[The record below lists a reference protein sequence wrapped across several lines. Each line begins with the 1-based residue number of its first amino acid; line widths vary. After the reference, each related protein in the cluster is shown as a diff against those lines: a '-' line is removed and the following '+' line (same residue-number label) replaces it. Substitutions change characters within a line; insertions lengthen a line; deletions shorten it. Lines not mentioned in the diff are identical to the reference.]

1 MAEEAPQARDRI
13 GPWTA
18 LLSGMVAFAV
28 IYAFVQALRMA
39 IFSRIVPANLHEA
52 VVLRAATSLI
62 LIWFSLG
69 AVLLIVRLRGQS
81 IRDLGWGRRSPLAG
95 WLVALLVAV
104 LYAGFTA
111 MGPAMRHAP
120 VLTDWSLFRIGTA
133 LAIGI
138 SAGICEETVFRGFV
152 MTQARNGGA
161 NAFVQVGLSAI
172 LFGLAH
178 VGWGGL
184 TGRFQ
189 LWPMVASVAATM
201 ILGALLA
208 IVYLVA
214 KRSLMP
220 AIAAHAAIDMVIEPW
235 LLLFMIGGARFV

>member
-1 MAEEAPQARDRI
+1 
-13 GPWTA
+13 
-18 LLSGMVAFAV
+18 MVAFAV
-28 IYAFVQALRMA
+28 IYSLVQALRMA
-39 IFSRIVPANLHEA
+39 IFSRMVPANLHEA
-52 VVLRAATSLI
+52 VLLRAATSLI
-62 LIWFSLG
+62 LIWLSLG

-81 IRDLGWGRRSPLAG
+81 IRELGWRRRSPLTG
-95 WLVALLVAV
+95 WLVALVVAV

-138 SAGICEETVFRGFV
+138 SAGICEETIFRGFV
-152 MTQARNGGA
+152 MTQARDGGA
-161 NAFVQVGLSAI
+161 NIFVQVVLSAI

-184 TGRFQ
+184 TGRFEV
-189 LWPMVASVAATM
+189 WTMVASMTATM

-208 IVYLVA
+208 IADLVA

-220 AIAAHAAIDMVIEPW
+220 VIAAHAVIDMVIEPW
-235 LLLFMIGGARFV
+235 LLLFMIGGAHFY